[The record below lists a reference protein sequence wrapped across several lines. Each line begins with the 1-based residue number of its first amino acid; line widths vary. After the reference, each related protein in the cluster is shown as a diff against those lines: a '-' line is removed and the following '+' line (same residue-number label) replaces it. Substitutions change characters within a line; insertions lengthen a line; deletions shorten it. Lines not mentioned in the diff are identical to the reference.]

1 MPARLR
7 VGFLTSEERNEA
19 RATGRSILREARR
32 SCGFRAPVSGAVCHL
47 RTCIFPVIYR
57 WQADA
62 AGGAPARAP
71 AAFSLHLQRRGRPDR
86 LCLAGIARAG
96 RMPIGADLGYHGGV
110 GGLQRRIAREITPHP
125 ALRSPDQVRRRSGFP
140 PHHSPSSVAQERDL
154 ASRGGRGTPSAGN
167 NPSPR
172 SGGEGGPSEAEGRV
186 GVLKLA
192 PMGKMPAVPVL
203 SDRGRP
209 RPHGAGLT
217 GERSGEVRREPRTG
231 RPRSDRLLL
240 SGCRPRSAAPERRC
254 SSASRRRRPYS
265 AQGRASC
272 ISTSSRIAGPA

>member
-1 MPARLR
+1 M
-7 VGFLTSEERNEA
+7 TSEERNEA

-96 RMPIGADLGYHGGV
+96 RMPIGADLGYRGGV

-125 ALRSPDQVRRRSGFP
+125 ALRFARASLP
-140 PHHSPSSVAQERDL
+140 A
-154 ASRGGRGTPSAGN
+154 ASRGGVVPGAGR
-167 NPSPR
+167 SP
-172 SGGEGGPSEAEGRV
+172 P
-186 GVLKLA
+186 
-192 PMGKMPAVPVL
+192 PARREIAL
-203 SDRGRP
+203 LRDRGRRVVGREARATP
-209 RPHGAGLT
+209 DMVRGAEG
-217 GERSGEVRREPRTG
+217 SGGVISRAMRR
-231 RPRSDRLLL
+231 
-240 SGCRPRSAAPERRC
+240 
-254 SSASRRRRPYS
+254 
-265 AQGRASC
+265 
-272 ISTSSRIAGPA
+272 